1 MGVGAKLVL
10 DLGNGAQPVL
20 ISGAVDDFP
29 TTDPATPLVIADFP
43 TVQLQEALNNLPQV
57 PAEWWLATTD
67 GTDAAV
73 ATALRAAPYR
83 STSVLDRHERATALQ
98 TDPLSLG
105 VIGALTLGFV
115 AAALFAAI
123 GFAVSAAV
131 SARERLTE
139 FAVLRA
145 LGLSQGQLAGWLAVE
160 HALLVAVSLLA
171 GTGLGLLLGWLVLPF
186 ATMKRDPGPV
196 LPAPTLS
203 IPWSDIAVLEGLVVA
218 VLGVTVLVLVLLLR
232 RVGLGSA
239 LRLGED

>member
-1 MGVGAKLVL
+1 VR
-10 DLGNGAQPVL
+10 
-20 ISGAVDDFP
+20 ISGVFDDFP
-29 TTDPATPLVIADFP
+29 TTDATMPIVIADLP
-43 TVQLQEALNNLPQV
+43 TIQVQQAINSRPQV
-57 PAEWWLATTD
+57 PTEWWLATAPAA
-67 GTDAAV
+67 DAAT
-73 ATALRAAPYR
+73 AAALRAAPYS
-83 STSVLDRHERATALQ
+83 STSVMDRAERAIALQ
-98 TDPLSLG
+98 TDPLALG

-131 SARERLTE
+131 SARERMTE

-145 LGLSQGQLAGWLAVE
+145 LGLSQVQLAGWLAVE
-160 HALLVAVSLLA
+160 HALLVVVSLAA

-196 LPAPTLS
+196 LPAPILT
-203 IPWSDIAVLEGLVVA
+203 IPWDSIALLEMLVVA
-218 VLGVTVLVLVLLLR
+218 VLAATVLVLVVLLR